1 MPQKDSGFSRNCQS
15 KPGIALP
22 EPPGYHHAVDDL
34 IEVVPY
40 DPAWPAAFAN
50 ERDALVTALGG
61 ALGLIEHIGS
71 TAIPGLGAK
80 PTVDLM
86 AGSADLPVNESAVAV
101 LAKLGYRY
109 LGEYGIAG
117 RHFFRKGS
125 PPTHHL
131 HWVRRG
137 GDFWWKQ
144 VLFRDYM
151 RAVPAEAAAYEELK
165 KGLAEKFHN
174 DRARYTT
181 AKTDF
186 VVAALERAW
195 RWKKAPL
202 YVFDLEATCWEKGTT
217 VERQEVLEVGAVR
230 LNADLSVTSEF
241 QRFVRPVQEPTL
253 SDFCRRLTGIKQ
265 EDVDAADSFPGVLA
279 SFADWAGPGPARFA
293 SWSTYD
299 LRQLRSDCRR
309 HQIPLPPPME
319 CHLDVRQLFAEKEG
333 QEPTT
338 MKRALELAGL
348 TMEGTLH
355 RGLDDARNIARLAAR
370 LLAVKG

>member
-1 MPQKDSGFSRNCQS
+1 M
-15 KPGIALP
+15 
-22 EPPGYHHAVDDL
+22 DDL

-40 DPAWPAAFAN
+40 DPGWPGEFAK
-50 ERDALVTALGG
+50 ERDALYEALGS
-61 ALGLIEHIGS
+61 ALGVIEHIGS
-71 TAIPGLGAK
+71 TGIPGLGAK
-80 PTVDLM
+80 PTIDLM
-86 AGSADLPVNESAVAV
+86 AGSKDLPVGEEAVAS

-131 HWVRRG
+131 HWVRKG

-144 VLFRDYM
+144 MIFRDYM
-151 RAVPAEAAAYEELK
+151 RAVPDEARAYEVLK

-174 DRARYTT
+174 DRSRYTT

-195 RWKKAPL
+195 RWSKAPL
-202 YVFDLEATCWEKGTT
+202 VVFDLEATCWEKGTT

-230 LNADLSVTSEF
+230 LDEAFRTTSEF
-241 QRFVRPVQEPTL
+241 QRFVRPTDEPTL
-253 SDFCRRLTGIKQ
+253 SEFCMRLTGIKQ
-265 EDVDAADSFPGVLA
+265 SEVDAAETFPGVLA
-279 SFADWAGPGPARFA
+279 SFSDWVGPGPARLA

-309 HQIPLPPPME
+309 HAVPLPPVME
-319 CHLDVRQLFAEKEG
+319 CHLDLRQVFSERRG
-333 QEPTT
+333 VEPTT
-338 MKRALELAGL
+338 MKRAMELAGL
-348 TMEGTLH
+348 TLEGAHH
-355 RGLDDARNIARLAAR
+355 RGLDDSRNIARLAAK
-370 LLAVKG
+370 LLA